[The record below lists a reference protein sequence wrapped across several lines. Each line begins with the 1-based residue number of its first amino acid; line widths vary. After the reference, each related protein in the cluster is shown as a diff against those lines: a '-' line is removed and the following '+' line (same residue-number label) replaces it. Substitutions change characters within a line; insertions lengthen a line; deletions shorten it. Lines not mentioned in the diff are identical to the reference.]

1 MAANVHSLTQ
11 ATAAPATAEVYLMLS
26 PFGATDDRRITVAD
40 LFGATTPITEVT
52 IANTGLHLADTDA
65 SHDLIVKPGSDLTA
79 DRILTLTTGDAAR
92 TLTISADVTL
102 NQNVDTTAS
111 PTFVGL
117 TLSGDLAV
125 NGGDLTTTATTF
137 NLLNA
142 TATTVNAFGAAT
154 TIAMGAAGSGLTT
167 IAHRAQVGD
176 TNTDQVQLTIRAKT
190 DQSANVLV
198 VSDPINGVTFRVTA
212 GGGLY
217 INNATFSGSVAVPGN
232 GYFNNPVGA
241 NNAGFATESGG
252 FVWQDNSL
260 AQVAFISNTG
270 SLLLGSTGTPVG
282 RLDILGTLSVASAA
296 GAVLRDF

>member
-102 NQNVDTTAS
+102 NQNVDTTAR

-117 TLSGDLAV
+117 TLT
-125 NGGDLTTTATTF
+125 GGDLICSTATTF

-142 TATTVNAFGAAT
+142 TATTINAFGAA
-154 TIAMGAAGSGLTT
+154 
-167 IAHRAQVGD
+167 
-176 TNTDQVQLTIRAKT
+176 
-190 DQSANVLV
+190 
-198 VSDPINGVTFRVTA
+198 
-212 GGGLY
+212 
-217 INNATFSGSVAVPGN
+217 
-232 GYFNNPVGA
+232 
-241 NNAGFATESGG
+241 
-252 FVWQDNSL
+252 
-260 AQVAFISNTG
+260 
-270 SLLLGSTGTPVG
+270 
-282 RLDILGTLSVASAA
+282 
-296 GAVLRDF
+296 